1 VIHKT
6 DQKRILIYLGWAF
19 GISWLT
25 GLIIFLTGGLDKSPS
40 FDIGGAQISLAY
52 ILLATAYMY
61 GPALANVLTRL
72 LTHEGK
78 QDLNLKPHF
87 NAGKWKYFLLA
98 WFLPGL
104 LTIAGLVIYFL
115 VFPDHFDPDLSM
127 LTNQL
132 NAGSSNL
139 AINPWLIVILQAIQA
154 ILFSPLLNAIPT
166 FGEEFGWRGYLLP
179 KLMPLGGQK
188 AVLLT
193 GLIWGVWHWPVILM
207 GYNYGSQYFG
217 APYLGPLAMVWF
229 TLALSVIF
237 GWVTIKSKNVWPA
250 VIAHSAVNGIAALG
264 LLFSKGNPS
273 TLLGPTAVGLIGG
286 SGLTIAALIILLA
299 PGALKAENNSDLSIH
314 R

>member
-1 VIHKT
+1 MINKI
-6 DQKRILIYLGWAF
+6 DRKRIIIYLGWAF

-25 GLIIFLTGGLDKSPS
+25 GLIIFLTGGLDNSPILD
-40 FDIGGAQISLAY
+40 FGGSQISLAY

-78 QDLNLKPHF
+78 QDLKLKPHF
-87 NAGKWKYFLLA
+87 EHGRWKYFLLA

-115 VFPDHFDPDLSM
+115 IFSDHFDPELS
-127 LTNQL
+127 LLSEQL
-132 NAGSSNL
+132 KSANNSST
-139 AINPWLIVILQAIQA
+139 ISPWLIVILQAIQA
-154 ILFSPLLNAIPT
+154 ILFSPLLNSIAT
-166 FGEEFGWRGYLLP
+166 FGEEFGWRGYLQP
-179 KLMPLGGQK
+179 KLIPLGGRK
-188 AVLLT
+188 AVILT

-217 APYLGPLAMVWF
+217 APYLGPLVMVWF
-229 TLALSVIF
+229 TLSLSVIF
-237 GWVTIKSKNVWPA
+237 GWVTIKSRNVWPA
-250 VIAHSAVNGIAALG
+250 VIAHAGINGIAALG
-264 LLFSKGNPS
+264 LLFLKGNPS

-286 SGLTIAALIILLA
+286 SGLTIAALIILLV
-299 PGALKAENNSDLSIH
+299 PGALKAENNRDLSIH